1 MPETFL
7 KNDIN
12 IKTSEYY
19 TKDDILVFKNY
30 FENGELTK
38 QEIFDNKGNI
48 DYTFEIKDEKIYSI
62 KNSDG
67 QKVSTNKIYYY
78 YNNISHTKESLPL
91 NKIFTF
97 EDYLNSAKN
106 KKEKFSLYDQLD
118 PGQYTYGYRI
128 DTVEAGPTIGQISSD
143 IFSNTVDY
151 LTGVLTNKLI
161 SIIAKK
167 LEPIKDLIQYGN
179 DFYSYLKNN
188 FKIEKKKKFQ
198 EWRREQKRIYVIHY
212 ISNRNGKWIKSW
224 EKIFAIAE
232 LHYANVIVEIKGRS
246 YYKYYNYGVY
256 ETRSEP
262 AERKEVK
269 RNVKEIK
276 SLNYGNHSKLLL
288 IAKENYFTYI
298 NNGTYY
304 VWYEI
309 P

>member
-1 MPETFL
+1 MGR
-7 KNDIN
+7 DG
-12 IKTSEYY
+12 
-19 TKDDILVFKNY
+19 ILVFKNY
-30 FENGELTK
+30 FENGELAK

-48 DYTFEIKDEKIYSI
+48 D
-62 KNSDG
+62 
-67 QKVSTNKIYYY
+67 
-78 YNNISHTKESLPL
+78 
-91 NKIFTF
+91 
-97 EDYLNSAKN
+97 
-106 KKEKFSLYDQLD
+106 
-118 PGQYTYGYRI
+118 
-128 DTVEAGPTIGQISSD
+128 
-143 IFSNTVDY
+143 
-151 LTGVLTNKLI
+151 
-161 SIIAKK
+161 
-167 LEPIKDLIQYGN
+167 
-179 DFYSYLKNN
+179 
-188 FKIEKKKKFQ
+188 
-198 EWRREQKRIYVIHY
+198 Y

-269 RNVKEIK
+269 RNVEEIK